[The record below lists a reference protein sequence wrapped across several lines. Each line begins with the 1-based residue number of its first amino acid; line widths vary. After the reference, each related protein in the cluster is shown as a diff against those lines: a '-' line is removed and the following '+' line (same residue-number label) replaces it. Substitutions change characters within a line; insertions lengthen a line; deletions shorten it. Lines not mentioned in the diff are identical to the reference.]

1 MTRSFLLLSSMRYAI
16 KAEKFCREQ
25 GITCEVVPVPRQISS
40 ECGMC
45 LEIDPDKAEQVQ
57 SRLQQAGFEITLAR
71 I

>member
-1 MTRSFLLLSSMRYAI
+1 MIRSFLLMSSMRYAI

-25 GITCEVVPVPRQISS
+25 NVSCEVVPVPRQISS

-45 LEIDPDKAEQVQ
+45 LEVDNARAEQVLSQ
-57 SRLQQAGFEITLAR
+57 LQQAGFEITLAR

>member
-1 MTRSFLLLSSMRYAI
+1 MTRSFLLMSSMRFAI

-45 LEIDPDKAEQVQ
+45 IEVDPGKAEQVLNQ
-57 SRLQQAGFEITLAR
+57 LQQAGFEITLAQ

>member
-1 MTRSFLLLSSMRYAI
+1 MSRSFLLMKSMRYAI

-45 LEIDPDKAEQVQ
+45 LEIAVDQAERVQ
-57 SRLQQAGFEITLAR
+57 EQLQRAGFEITLAQ

>member
-1 MTRSFLLLSSMRYAI
+1 MTRSFLLMSSLRYAI

-45 LEIDPDKAEQVQ
+45 LEIAADQAEQVLNK
-57 SRLQQAGFEITLAR
+57 LQQAGFEITLTQ

>member
-1 MTRSFLLLSSMRYAI
+1 MSRSFLLMSSMRYAI

-45 LEIDPDKAEQVQ
+45 LEIESVQAERVQ
-57 SRLQQAGFEITLAR
+57 EQLQQAGFEIKLAR
-71 I
+71 T